1 MSSPPP
7 VPRQSL
13 LRSRAARRIV
23 ALAVVSAVLLTA
35 CAGDQGAGDQDAAD
49 HAAVDRT
56 TTHAGGGGHLDLEVV
71 GPVED
76 GEAAPAERSDAET
89 DESVGGAGAEGAG
102 AEGPDVD
109 AAGVDLP
116 PAVLAAAGRERIRNA
131 WITLEF
137 DDPEAAV
144 PAVTAAVEERGGFV
158 ALADLVRDTGT
169 GELEGSLTVR
179 VPSAELQPTLEAF
192 EELAEAAPVRR
203 IEEEEVGAELTDLRA
218 QETNL
223 TAYEGEL
230 RELLAVVRE
239 ASSDPDDLL
248 PVVQRLQ
255 SVRSDVDRL
264 RARRVDL
271 EDRVA
276 FSTVT
281 VTLAPTTAG
290 APIAASAWAP
300 ARTLQESLAAT
311 GRALGRVADTAIW
324 IGVTGVPVAAVV
336 LGPPAAAWWW
346 LQRRRDG
353 VRPSTPPPPAA

>member
-1 MSSPPP
+1 MT
-7 VPRQSL
+7 PR
-13 LRSRAARRIV
+13 RPTARHTRGGRAA
-23 ALAVVSAVLLTA
+23 ALAVVAALALTA
-35 CAGDQGAGDQDAAD
+35 CSGSEDTAD
-49 HAAVDRT
+49 LAAVEQASTR
-56 TTHAGGGGHLDLEVV
+56 AGGGLDLGVV
-71 GPVED
+71 GPEGDAPEHETAGGGWDGEAADD
-76 GEAAPAERSDAET
+76 GEAAPADPSAD
-89 DESVGGAGAEGAG
+89 GG
-102 AEGPDVD
+102 
-109 AAGVDLP
+109 AGVDLP
-116 PAVLAAAGRERIRNA
+116 PAVLAAAGRERIRSA

-144 PAVTAAVEERGGFV
+144 AAVTAAVEERGGFV

-179 VPSAELQPTLEAF
+179 VPAAELQPTLAALED
-192 EELAEAAPVRR
+192 LAEAAPVRR

-223 TAYEGEL
+223 TAYESEL
-230 RELLAVVRE
+230 RELLGVVRE

-255 SVRSDVDRL
+255 SVRSDIDRL
-264 RARRVDL
+264 RARRADL

-300 ARTLQESLAAT
+300 GRTLQESLAAT
-311 GRALGRVADTAIW
+311 GRALGRVADAGIW
-324 IGVTGVPVAAVV
+324 LGVTGIPVAAAV
-336 LGPPAAAWWW
+336 LGPPAAAGWWV
-346 LQRRRDG
+346 QRRRRQG
-353 VRPSTPPPPAA
+353 VRPSTPAPPAA